1 MVCVLKW
8 LHLYEAS
15 WNLSRHF
22 IFRLYT
28 QLISYNKTTCVF
40 LTEKQSL
47 ASSLVSIQSQLGPAE
62 LNEAHA
68 YVPYV
73 YARDAIARIMGDMK
87 KMKATHLVIVGDI
100 EANYKG
106 IEKETQVG
114 KIIITFL
121 LQLDKSKKCFPRQS
135 QVSTVV

>member
-1 MVCVLKW
+1 
-8 LHLYEAS
+8 
-15 WNLSRHF
+15 
-22 IFRLYT
+22 
-28 QLISYNKTTCVF
+28 
-40 LTEKQSL
+40 
-47 ASSLVSIQSQLGPAE
+47 
-62 LNEAHA
+62 
-68 YVPYV
+68 
-73 YARDAIARIMGDMK
+73 MK